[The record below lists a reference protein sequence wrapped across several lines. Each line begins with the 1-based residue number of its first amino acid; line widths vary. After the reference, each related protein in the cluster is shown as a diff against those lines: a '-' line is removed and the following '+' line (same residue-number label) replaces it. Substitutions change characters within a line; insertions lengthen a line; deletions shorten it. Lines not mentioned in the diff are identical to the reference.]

1 MTIAPDTVL
10 FANGAQRVTAG
21 DLLQTLRD
29 LGVRPGDL
37 LFLHTDL
44 LRFGRPA
51 PELMRVRGALFDAL
65 IAVLRETIG
74 PQGTLMMLTLS
85 TRTLDTGRF
94 DVERTPGEAGALTEH
109 FRQLPGVRRI
119 PHPTH
124 SAAVEGPKTDLFIRP
139 PVHPFGAGSL
149 FDLLKREGGKL
160 LFLGADFHWCT
171 FNHHIETML
180 PVRYRREERVPMT
193 IVRDGAEERGE
204 AIRFRKPARYWTSFA
219 RFRTALLERGILRER
234 TLGRAVVSVSDA
246 MAQFELGT
254 EMLRRDHRFF
264 MNVQPWSRFMLFK
277 AKERAGRLLRA
288 LGLRR

>member
-1 MTIAPDTVL
+1 MAIAEDQVL
-10 FANGAQRVTAG
+10 FANGAQRTTAG
-21 DLLQTLRD
+21 DLLHALHD

-65 IAVLRETIG
+65 IAVLREAIG

-124 SAAVEGPKTDLFIRP
+124 SAAVQGPKADLFMHP
-139 PVHPFGAGSL
+139 PVHPFGAGSM

-160 LFLGADFHWCT
+160 VFLGADFHWCT
-171 FNHHIETML
+171 FNHHIETLL
-180 PVRYRREERVPMT
+180 PVRYRRELRVPMT
-193 IVRDGAEERGE
+193 IVAQGVERSTE

-219 RFRTALLERGILRER
+219 RFRTVLLARGILRER
-234 TLGRAVVSVSDA
+234 AVGRGVVAVSEA
-246 MAQFELGT
+246 MAQFTLGT
-254 EMLRRDHRFF
+254 ELLGRDERYF
-264 MNVQPWSRFMLFK
+264 MNVQPWGRFLLYK
-277 AKERAGRLLRA
+277 ARERAGRLLRA